1 MNLAG
6 KILKLFGWTVEITV
20 PDVDKAIICVAPHT
34 SNWDFVLGELAI
46 RSVGRTAGF
55 LMKSSWFVF
64 PLGGILKAI
73 GGIPVHRTKKKGSLV
88 EAMIEKFRTSSK
100 LTVAIAPEGTRKR
113 VTQWRT
119 GFLRIAFEANVPIML
134 GAIDAPTK
142 RIFVTKEFHATGN
155 FEADMAAIKA
165 YYRPFRGVI
174 PENFTADDK

>member
-1 MNLAG
+1 M
-6 KILKLFGWTVEITV
+6 KLFGWTVEYTV

-64 PLGGILKAI
+64 PIGGILKAM
-73 GGIPVHRTKKKGSLV
+73 GGIPVHRNKKKGSLV
-88 EAMIEKFRTSSK
+88 DAMIEKFRTTPK

-113 VTQWRT
+113 VTKWRT
-119 GFLRIAFEANVPIML
+119 GFLRMAYEANVPIML

-142 RIFVTKEFHATGN
+142 RIVVTEEFHATGDI
-155 FEADMAAIKA
+155 EADMAAIKH
-165 YYRPFRGVI
+165 YYRGFRGVI
-174 PENFTADDK
+174 PDNFSADIQ